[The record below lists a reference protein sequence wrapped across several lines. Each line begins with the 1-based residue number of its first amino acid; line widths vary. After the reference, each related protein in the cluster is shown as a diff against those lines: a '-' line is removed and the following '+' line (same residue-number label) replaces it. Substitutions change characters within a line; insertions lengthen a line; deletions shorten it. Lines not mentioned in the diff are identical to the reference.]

1 MPRLGLPLRLPK
13 RLLQLPA
20 GCADRPLAAWRR
32 VQIKDLNS
40 GTFGFV
46 QLALDRTTGRNVA
59 IKFIERG
66 DKVTKYVEREII
78 NHRQLVHPHIIQFKE
93 VFLTQQHLSIAMEY
107 AAGGD
112 MFEYVV
118 RKGGLRE
125 SEARW
130 FFQQLIVAVDYIHR
144 MGVANRDIKLENT
157 LLDGSPRPLIK
168 ICDFG
173 YSKHEKYQ
181 SAPGSR
187 VGTPAYLAPEVIM
200 TTKGKTYDGKVADI
214 WSCGVMLYV
223 MLVGAYPFER
233 PEDKHD
239 NQKLQKMI
247 QRILRVEYDW
257 PAHIKLSPECRDLM
271 SRILVADPSKRITIH
286 EIQDHPWYM
295 KDLPPGVKEMNDNMR
310 MPPAGSQARTEIAGI
325 GLCWYWGTAASAGI
339 IFFQLRC
346 VTIPQPMF
354 LLPADRGGDSGC
366 CAGGAEEQRYEPARL
381 GGAPVAC

>member
-1 MPRLGLPLRLPK
+1 
-13 RLLQLPA
+13 
-20 GCADRPLAAWRR
+20 
-32 VQIKDLNS
+32 
-40 GTFGFV
+40 
-46 QLALDRTTGRNVA
+46 
-59 IKFIERG
+59 
-66 DKVTKYVEREII
+66 VTKYVEREIV

-93 VFLTQQHLSIAMEY
+93 VFLTKAHLCISMEY

-118 RKGGLRE
+118 KKGGLRE
-125 SEARW
+125 NEARW

-144 MGVANRDIKLENT
+144 MGVASRDIKLENT

-173 YSKHEKYQ
+173 YSKHEKFQ

-200 TTKGKTYDGKVADI
+200 TTKGKTYDGKIADI

-233 PEDKHD
+233 SEDKND
-239 NQKLQKMI
+239 PQKLQKMI
-247 QRILRVEYDW
+247 QRILKVEYDW
-257 PAHIKLSPECRDLM
+257 PPHISSKLSPEVKDLM
-271 SRILVADPSKRITIH
+271 ARLLQADPSNRATVK

-310 MPPAGSQARTEIAGI
+310 LPPMGSQSEEEIRATVREAQLAPHSHPPGWEDDYI
-325 GLCWYWGTAASAGI
+325 DDTMDAAAYDET
-339 IFFQLRC
+339 F
-346 VTIPQPMF
+346 
-354 LLPADRGGDSGC
+354 
-366 CAGGAEEQRYEPARL
+366 GGADGEW
-381 GGAPVAC
+381 GGGME